1 MLEAAHERVLEAATV
16 NPEAEKAEKTT
27 TSKRRGKEK
36 EVMKAIPQTLT
47 IQQKTTL
54 IQQVLDE
61 QKKNLSRLQE
71 EANRMLFGLQV
82 ELDAQDETMSIIHL
96 ETIALRQAFARYE
109 NADGTRNAPPPQK
122 IISYLEEQLRRKDG
136 ELDKLLTKHQ
146 GLKSRVAKQS
156 LEAADIK
163 MKEEG
168 VVQFRAGCKED
179 AIKKSNSTV
188 SAEQTRL

>member
-1 MLEAAHERVLEAATV
+1 MLEAAHERVLEAAAL

-47 IQQKTTL
+47 IQQKTML

-109 NADGTRNAPPPQK
+109 NADGTRDAPPPQK

-136 ELDKLLTKHQ
+136 ELDKLLTKNQ

-168 VVQFRAGCKED
+168 VVGIGAGGKVHQ
-179 AIKKSNSTV
+179 KSKFTV
-188 SAEQTRL
+188 EP